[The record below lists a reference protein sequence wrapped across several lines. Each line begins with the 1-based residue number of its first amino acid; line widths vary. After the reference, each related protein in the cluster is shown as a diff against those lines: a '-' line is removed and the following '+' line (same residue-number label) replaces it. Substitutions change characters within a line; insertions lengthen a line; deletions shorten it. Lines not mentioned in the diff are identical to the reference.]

1 MGLNRLLPVLLVA
14 VGLSSPIF
22 IVHAATYTPGVS
34 AGQWA
39 KYQTLYDRC
48 QSSDPM
54 QCQSQGSGGLNDTDF
69 GLIQVL
75 GVSGTTVTF
84 RLFTQYKNGT
94 TSTVGAQVDVYSGY
108 SNITSFN
115 SGVPSDYF
123 IIAAGLSAGDHIWY
137 PSTSPTLNQTT
148 TEQVAGVSRQ
158 VNVLNYT
165 ITSAYPPYYTS
176 SSSFQFSF
184 DQASGLFVEFSY
196 SISSTSQFGST
207 QTSMQSSAAF
217 GMVDNNV
224 WLSSSLPDFSIGSI
238 QPMTF
243 ETGSSGTATVA
254 FTAQSGFSSSIRLSI
269 NAPSGLTC
277 SFDHTTIKGSGT
289 ATLTC
294 NGQPGTYT
302 VTIKASSGYSTH
314 SAPTTV
320 TVKAANAPSQPTNGL
335 PLTYIYIGAAIAA
348 VVVIGVAFFLIRRK
362 PVAPV
367 PPPTVSTP
375 PAASPPA

>member
-54 QCQSQGSGGLNDTDF
+54 QCQSQGNGGLNDTDF

-148 TEQVAGVSRQ
+148 TEQVARVSQQ
-158 VNVLNYT
+158 VHVLKYT
-165 ITSAYPPYYTS
+165 ITSA
-176 SSSFQFSF
+176 
-184 DQASGLFVEFSY
+184 
-196 SISSTSQFGST
+196 
-207 QTSMQSSAAF
+207 
-217 GMVDNNV
+217 
-224 WLSSSLPDFSIGSI
+224 
-238 QPMTF
+238 
-243 ETGSSGTATVA
+243 
-254 FTAQSGFSSSIRLSI
+254 
-269 NAPSGLTC
+269 
-277 SFDHTTIKGSGT
+277 
-289 ATLTC
+289 
-294 NGQPGTYT
+294 
-302 VTIKASSGYSTH
+302 
-314 SAPTTV
+314 
-320 TVKAANAPSQPTNGL
+320 
-335 PLTYIYIGAAIAA
+335 
-348 VVVIGVAFFLIRRK
+348 
-362 PVAPV
+362 
-367 PPPTVSTP
+367 
-375 PAASPPA
+375 